1 MKAPQVHDNSLDD
14 TARAPLAA
22 PGAQTKAGRCP
33 CCGRYAVRATAQP
46 GRVCRY
52 RNTVLTLPADLRV
65 PTCRRCKH
73 RILSFESVPELAAA
87 LEATYRAELVRRAA
101 AAIQQL
107 GLVCSQRKLEVLA
120 DLSQGYLSRVV
131 EALRRAGTVQAAA
144 EALDRSRGFIHDSLR
159 RRQREWASADWIAY
173 GAELRRRRLLA
184 GWTVAELSRRI
195 NLSGMTIHH
204 IEKGRGRLRPTELTL
219 AKLAAAL
226 GMPIPP
232 LGGTGDAKI
241 DKKPPLK

>member
-14 TARAPLAA
+14 TERAPLAA
-22 PGAQTKAGRCP
+22 PGAQTKAGPCP

-107 GLVCSQRKLEVLA
+107 GQVCSQRKLEVLA
-120 DLSQGYLSRVV
+120 DLSQGYLSR
-131 EALRRAGTVQAAA
+131 LRAGDGVPSASLVSLLALLCA
-144 EALDRSRGFIHDSLR
+144 EPSRLEELARYWALPLAPEPRGPR
-159 RRQREWASADWIAY
+159 RRQ
-173 GAELRRRRLLA
+173 GA
-184 GWTVAELSRRI
+184 
-195 NLSGMTIHH
+195 
-204 IEKGRGRLRPTELTL
+204 
-219 AKLAAAL
+219 
-226 GMPIPP
+226 
-232 LGGTGDAKI
+232 
-241 DKKPPLK
+241 